1 MSFPGTS
8 ASFLANLTLML
19 QIAAFIILFFG
30 VMHAKKKEFLKHFK
44 KADIAVIFG
53 IFAFFWMSYRFVS
66 NLRPIILHITSL
78 DSLLAIAHFVAG
90 LLALSGGIAFALNSF
105 INKTLIPMRLVFLA
119 WTIALL
125 LGIALYA
132 LYYMS

>member
-8 ASFLANLTLML
+8 ASFLANLTLIL
-19 QIAAFIILFFG
+19 QIAVFIILLLG
-30 VMHAKKKEFLKHFK
+30 VMYVKKKEFLKHFK
-44 KADIAVIFG
+44 NADIAVIFG
-53 IFAFFWMSYRFVS
+53 ILAFFWMSYRFVS
-66 NLRPIILHITSL
+66 NLPPIILHITSS
-78 DSLLAIAHFVAG
+78 DSLLVIAHAVAG
-90 LLALSGGIAFALNSF
+90 LLALSGGLAFALNRF
-105 INKTLIPMRLVFLA
+105 INKTLIPMRVVFLA

>member
-1 MSFPGTS
+1 MSFPVTS

-19 QIAAFIILFFG
+19 QIAVFFILFLA

-53 IFAFFWMSYRFVS
+53 ILAFFWMSYRFVS
-66 NLRPIILHITSL
+66 NLRPIILHITSP
-78 DSLLAIAHFVAG
+78 DSLLVIAHAVAG
-90 LLALSGGIAFALNSF
+90 LLALSGGLAFALNRF

-132 LYYMS
+132 LYYMT